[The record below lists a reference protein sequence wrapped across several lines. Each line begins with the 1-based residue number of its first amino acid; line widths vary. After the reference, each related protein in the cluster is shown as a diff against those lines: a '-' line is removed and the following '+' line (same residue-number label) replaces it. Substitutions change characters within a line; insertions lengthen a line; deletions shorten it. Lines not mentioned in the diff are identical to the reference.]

1 MENNDDSRD
10 NRREPVIEMEYDD
23 DNFTSAGYR
32 QASASDHVTSCA
44 YVEEAT
50 PMAMQYAEEHG
61 TSLDDALKVVL
72 DAKQLDS
79 NDIMWNRI
87 ELEPEDVQIGTVFI
101 CKGIQVCTNSK
112 RIGGRYN
119 DTYAVSKTKKYIN
132 YNKKSCEWAGH
143 SGDISTEYGLR
154 HTLIFTEEINSMA
167 DEEVYVFSAS
177 WLGGRKE
184 NINVLT
190 ETHPI
195 MEFRTTSNDNTLK
208 RFVIPQNFTT
218 GGNYTSCAGAK
229 ITHDGENFRVEVI
242 SVFCGGY
249 ADDIHTSIADIITHC
264 NKHQNTDDMMGGGEA
279 AVHSMADDSPSDM
292 CDDYVPSVSSNANL
306 DDFHTILSP

>member
-1 MENNDDSRD
+1 MESNDNSTAP
-10 NRREPVIEMEYDD
+10 RRESANDIEYDD
-23 DNFTSAGYR
+23 DNFSSAGYR
-32 QASASDHVTSCA
+32 QASANDHVTSCA

-50 PMAMQYAEEHG
+50 PMAMHYAEEHG

-72 DAKQLDS
+72 DSKKLDS
-79 NDIMWNRI
+79 NDILWNRI
-87 ELEPEDVQIGTVFI
+87 ELEPEDVQVGTVFI
-101 CKGIQVCTNSK
+101 CKEIQVCTNSK

-154 HTLIFTEEINSMA
+154 HTIISTKEIINMVNEEI
-167 DEEVYVFSAS
+167 YIFSAS
-177 WLGGRKE
+177 WLSGRKE

-195 MEFRTTSNDNTLK
+195 MEFRTTNNDNTLK
-208 RFVIPQNFTT
+208 RYVIPQKFTSD
-218 GGNYTSCAGAK
+218 GNYTSCAGAK
-229 ITHDGENFRVEVI
+229 ITHDGKNYRVEVI

-249 ADDIHTSIADIITHC
+249 ADDINTSIKDVISHFEKQSI
-264 NKHQNTDDMMGGGEA
+264 DSMMAGGEA
-279 AVHSMADDSPSDM
+279 VMHPMMDDSPSEM
-292 CDDYVPSVSSNANL
+292 YDDYVQSVVSNANL
-306 DDFHTILSP
+306 DDYHAVSSV

>member
-1 MENNDDSRD
+1 MNFNFDSVRD
-10 NRREPVIEMEYDD
+10 NRESSNDMDFDD

-32 QASASDHVTSCA
+32 QASANDNVTSSA

-61 TSLDDALKVVL
+61 TSLDNALKVIL

-79 NDIMWNRI
+79 NDIMWNRVV
-87 ELEPEDVQIGTVFI
+87 LEPEDVQTGTVFT
-101 CKGIQVCTNSK
+101 CKEIQVCTNSK

-154 HTLIFTEEINSMA
+154 HTIISTKEINNMIN
-167 DEEVYVFSAS
+167 EEVYVFSAS
-177 WLGGRKE
+177 WLSGRKE
-184 NINVLT
+184 NINVLA

-195 MEFRTTSNDNTLK
+195 MEFRTTNNDNTLK
-208 RFVIPQNFTT
+208 RYVIPQKFTSD
-218 GGNYTSCAGAK
+218 GNYTSCAGAK
-229 ITHDGENFRVEVI
+229 ITHDGENYRVEVI

-249 ADDIHTSIADIITHC
+249 ADDINTSIRDVITHF
-264 NKHQNTDDMMGGGEA
+264 NKQSTDDVMGGGEA
-279 AVHSMADDSPSDM
+279 VMMDDSPSEIY
-292 CDDYVPSVSSNANL
+292 DDYIPSVSSNANL
-306 DDFHTILSP
+306 DDYHAVSS